1 MRQHGLAPSL
11 TTAFFSF
18 WRNRQLV
25 RQMVRREVVGRY
37 RGSFIGLLWSFLNP
51 VLMLT
56 VYTFVFSIVFQAR
69 WGGGSGDKFEFA
81 TILFAGL
88 IVFSLFAE
96 CVNRAPSLILE
107 NVNYVKKVV
116 FPLEILPWVAMGS
129 ALFHAAVSLAVL
141 LLFLGA
147 LHGQIHWTVIF
158 LPLVWLP
165 LLLLIVGC
173 QWMLASLGV
182 YVRDVVQAVGMMM
195 TVLMFLS
202 PIFYPVSALPEGIR
216 GYLFLNPLTLI
227 IEQTRNV
234 LIWGKMPDW
243 GTLAA
248 YAVVSAAVAW
258 LGLFWF
264 QKTRNGFADV
274 L

>member
-1 MRQHGLAPSL
+1 MKQHDL
-11 TTAFFSF
+11 TPTLPTVFFGF
-18 WRNRQLV
+18 WRYRQLV
-25 RQMVRREVVGRY
+25 LQMVRREVIGRY

-51 VLMLT
+51 VLMLA
-56 VYTFVFSIVFQAR
+56 VYTFVFSIVFQTR

-88 IVFSLFAE
+88 IVFSLFSE
-96 CVNRAPSLILE
+96 CITRAPSLILG

-129 ALFHAAVSLAVL
+129 ALFHAVASLGVL
-141 LLFLGA
+141 LLFLAG
-147 LHGQIHWTVIF
+147 LGTVHWTVIF

-173 QWMLASLGV
+173 QWVLASLGV
-182 YVRDVVQAVGMMM
+182 YVRDVVQAVGMLV

-202 PIFYPVSALPEGIR
+202 PIFYPVSALPEKLR

-234 LIWGKMPDW
+234 LIWGKAPDW
-243 GTLAA
+243 GPLAV
-248 YAVVSAAVAW
+248 YAAASLAVAW

-264 QKTRNGFADV
+264 QKTRKGFADV